1 VIAILITAAWFA
13 AIHGRVAEMPGLFTF
28 ALVLGIAFHMTRRLG
43 MSVIAHLAFNATGL
57 AFLAL
62 T

>member
-1 VIAILITAAWFA
+1 
-13 AIHGRVAEMPGLFTF
+13 
-28 ALVLGIAFHMTRRLG
+28 MTRRLG
-43 MSVIAHLAFNATGL
+43 MPIVAHLAFNATGL

>member
-1 VIAILITAAWFA
+1 TAAWFA
-13 AIHGRVAEMPGLFTF
+13 GIHGRVAELPGLFSF